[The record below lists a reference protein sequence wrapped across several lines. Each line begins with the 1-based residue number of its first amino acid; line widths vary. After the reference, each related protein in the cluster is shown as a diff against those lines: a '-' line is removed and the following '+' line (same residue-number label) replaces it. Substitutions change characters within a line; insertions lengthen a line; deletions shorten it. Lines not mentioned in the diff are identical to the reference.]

1 MNINDYYNLVL
12 YIIAKNQDGGYMS
25 PDEFNLLIN
34 QVQTSFLDYLLGEF
48 QQYQY
53 NSPKPRVGYS
63 QNETTRT
70 RLTPIIY
77 GYILNIDSTGFSPY
91 PGDYQQTDAMWTM
104 YGYSRIRYTEQERL
118 YSTVNSEI
126 DPVATNP
133 IYLIED
139 EGFRFFP
146 NNINQTKLNYVRT
159 PPEIKW
165 AYTLDVDG
173 RAVYD
178 PVNSIQ
184 PIWYT
189 TDMLEII
196 SRLLRMSGV
205 NLQENQIN
213 QYANEI
219 TKSGQ

>member
-34 QVQTSFLDYLLGEF
+34 QSQTSFLDYLLGEF

-53 NSPKPRVGYS
+53 KSPQPRVGYS
-63 QNETTRT
+63 QNETTRN

-77 GYILNIDSTGFSPY
+77 GYILNVDSTGFSPY
-91 PGDYQQTDAMWTM
+91 PSDYQQVDAMWTM
-104 YGYSRIRYTEQERL
+104 YGNSRIRYTQQERL
-118 YSTVNSEI
+118 YSTVNSVI

-133 IYLIED
+133 IYLIKD
-139 EGFRFFP
+139 TGFTFYP
-146 NNINQTKLNYVRT
+146 NNINQTRLNYVRT
-159 PPEIKW
+159 PAPIKW
-165 AYTLDVDG
+165 AYTLDGEG

-178 PVNSIQ
+178 AANSIQ
-184 PIWYT
+184 PEWYEV
-189 TDMLEII
+189 DMLEII
-196 SRLLRMSGV
+196 SRLLRMVGV
-205 NLQENQIN
+205 NLQANVVA